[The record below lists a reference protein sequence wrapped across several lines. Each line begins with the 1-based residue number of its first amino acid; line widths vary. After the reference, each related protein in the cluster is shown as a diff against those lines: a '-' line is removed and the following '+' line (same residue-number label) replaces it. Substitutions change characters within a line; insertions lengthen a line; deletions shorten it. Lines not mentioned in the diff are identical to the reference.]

1 MCVGPLA
8 ALCSELFTYP
18 QDVIKTRIQ
27 LDKDGIFRRTRWF
40 NDEGV
45 IDCAKKIWKAEGY
58 KGFINGLKPCLLKAI
73 LGDGIGI
80 VVYEKCQEALS
91 TLK

>member
-1 MCVGPLA
+1 MLVGPVS

-27 LDKDGIFRRTRWF
+27 VNQIGYYTRSKYF

-45 IDCAKKIWKAEGY
+45 IDCAKKIWKAEGG
-58 KGFINGLKPCLLKAI
+58 KGFIRGLMPCLLKAVV
-73 LGDGIGI
+73 GDGLGI
-80 VVYEKCQEALS
+80 VAY
-91 TLK
+91 

>member
-1 MCVGPLA
+1 MGPLS

-27 LDKDGIFRRTRWF
+27 LSPENTFKRSRWF
-40 NDEGV
+40 NDEGFMTCGKQ
-45 IDCAKKIWKAEGY
+45 ILKEEGY
-58 KGFINGLKPCLLKAI
+58 LGFVRGLKPCLLRAV

-80 VVYEKCQEALS
+80 VVY
-91 TLK
+91 